1 MLRGLERPI
10 VRLSPLVQ
18 APFPSDIMRMAI
30 VSTAPDR
37 VANIRRKSLAVG
49 SGKGGVGKSTTALN
63 IGLLLSRASYR
74 VALLDLDPLSNV
86 SVILDI
92 PKSELQAV
100 RSDPRQAG
108 IFEHFRYSYSDS
120 LDIVFPHASTRAVA
134 AEQKHELFVRFLND
148 LDDRYDVLILDMP
161 AGISA
166 EENLKFFPWV
176 GSLLLV
182 TNAEPTSHVSAGGY
196 LRSVFEIRPNLA
208 VRIWHN
214 RYEPAGESGFDPRA
228 VVENYNRYADGELR
242 ITERE
247 AGLLE
252 DIAFVPPDPSLN
264 LLQTE
269 LDPSFTV
276 YSKLREVLD
285 LILDDLLRST
295 FAGAELSRRTRDLV
309 TYYVA
314 HNPRITDVDA
324 HLAGIDGF
332 LEGLIDEGLRERLA
346 VLHTRL
352 GRESGF
358 HVLSAAQAGSLHDIL
373 SALAKDELYN
383 ELVRINAVIEDALEA
398 TAAASRGFLERS
410 SLDHGRIVR
419 SAIPRLLRLIAA
431 EFVDARERLS
441 VFSRHSAATALFL
454 IAADKE
460 FDDPQTRAML
470 ARLVPRRK
478 GRNGALQRDRY
489 RQILRVLARDEEY
502 HRLFLQVV
510 RAVFP
515 GITRRMS
522 ALNQG
527 FTLTPLF
534 LRTGNGEI
542 NASAYVKLTT
552 HLLHDLVNAGLGV
565 SISATYNAASQAIR
579 SGVDRLIHDRGW

>member
-1 MLRGLERPI
+1 MNRFS
-10 VRLSPLVQ
+10 LSPLVQ
-18 APFPSDIMRMAI
+18 APVPSDIMRMAI

-37 VANIRRKSLAVG
+37 VANIRRKSIAVG

-63 IGLLLSRASYR
+63 IALLLSRGSYR

-92 PKSELQAV
+92 PKSELKAV

-108 IFEHFRYSYSDS
+108 ALDHFCYRYSES
-120 LDIVFPHASTRAVA
+120 LDIVFPHASTRNVA

-148 LDDRYDVLILDMP
+148 LDDHYDVLILDMP

-196 LRSVFEIRPNLA
+196 LRSVFEIRPTLP
-208 VRIWHN
+208 VRVWHN

-228 VVENYNRYADGELR
+228 VVDNYNRYADGELR
-242 ITERE
+242 ISERE
-247 AGLLE
+247 ADLLE

-276 YSKLREVLD
+276 YSKLREVLE
-285 LILDDLLRST
+285 LIQDDLLRST
-295 FAGAELSRRTRDLV
+295 FAAAELTRRTRDLV
-309 TYYVA
+309 TYYLA
-314 HNPRITDVDA
+314 HNPRIVDVDE
-324 HLAGIDGF
+324 HMRGIDEF
-332 LEGLIDEGLRERLA
+332 LDGLIDEELRRRLA
-346 VLHTRL
+346 VLHKRL
-352 GRESGF
+352 GKDGGYR
-358 HVLSAAQAGSLHDIL
+358 VLSAKQAQSLRGLLAG
-373 SALAKDELYN
+373 LARDELYT
-383 ELVRINAVIEDALEA
+383 ELVRINQVINDALEA
-398 TAAASRGFLERS
+398 TAGASRGFLQSS

-419 SAIPRLLRLIAA
+419 AAIPKLLRLVAA
-431 EFVDARERLS
+431 EFAGGTERLS
-441 VFSRHSAATALFL
+441 VFSRHSAATAFFL

-470 ARLVPRRK
+470 GRLVPRRK
-478 GRNGALQRDRY
+478 GTNGTMQRDRY
-489 RQILRVLARDEEY
+489 RQILRVLARDDEY

-510 RAVFP
+510 KAVFP

-522 ALNQG
+522 ALNQN
-527 FTLTPLF
+527 FALVPLF
-534 LRTGNGEI
+534 LRTGEGEI

-579 SGVDRLIHDRGW
+579 SGVDRLVHDRGW